1 MEAEKENAAYYAIR
15 CWESKYFW
23 NNVNRDS
30 IYWRLFKEFV
40 IKMKKIENNYKF
52 DNKYYKF

>member
-1 MEAEKENAAYYAIR
+1 MFGYYAIR

-23 NNVNRDS
+23 LYTNRDS

-40 IKMKKIENNYKF
+40 MTMKNIENKYKF
-52 DNKYYKF
+52 GNKKYKF